1 MASRDEVVVAVS
13 SRDLSEVLGCSED
26 VVEDLR
32 DMGIVE
38 SRGELWN
45 VGPARDY
52 LRDAAWAGG
61 FWH

>member
-1 MASRDEVVVAVS
+1 MTSRNEFIVASTS
-13 SRDLSEVLGCSED
+13 QDLSEALGCSED

-32 DMGIVE
+32 DKGIVA
-38 SRGELWN
+38 SSGELWD

-61 FWH
+61 FWV

>member
-1 MASRDEVVVAVS
+1 MPSPNELVVAS
-13 SRDLSEVLGCSED
+13 SSQDLSEVLGCSED

-32 DMGIVE
+32 DKGIVA
-38 SRGELWN
+38 SSGELWD

-61 FWH
+61 FWD

>member
-1 MASRDEVVVAVS
+1 MSNRNELVVAS
-13 SRDLSEVLGCSED
+13 SSQDLSEVLGCTED

-32 DMGIVE
+32 DKGIVA
-38 SRGELWN
+38 SSGEVWD

-61 FWH
+61 FWD

>member
-1 MASRDEVVVAVS
+1 MVSRNELVVAAN

-26 VVEDLR
+26 VVEVLR
-32 DMGIVE
+32 DQGMVE

-61 FWH
+61 FWD